1 MSQRYKLPPGGDVP
15 IEAASLF
22 MTDDELHARI
32 APRLGRDRFQA
43 ALKACEQRDPLFP
56 RLDPLFRGRYW
67 PALRA
72 WFDNDQGVRGNA
84 VVASSAQ
91 DGQETF
97 DDAAPERTAGLQDR
111 PHPQGRHPTQIL
123 DRKTGGERSHGVLR
137 AVRGASG

>member
-15 IEAASLF
+15 IETASLF

-32 APRLGRDRFQA
+32 APRLGRDRFHA
-43 ALKACEQRDPLFP
+43 ALKACEERDPLFP
-56 RLDPLFRGRYW
+56 RLDPLWRGRYW

-91 DGQETF
+91 DG
-97 DDAAPERTAGLQDR
+97 PESFNVATRRSPRPQARPASPAVLDRQPGGAR
-111 PHPQGRHPTQIL
+111 PHGLPRQVHPAATGR
-123 DRKTGGERSHGVLR
+123 G
-137 AVRGASG
+137 